1 LSNHILLSTII
12 EIFPEPG
19 EMIVLRMVEPMYP
32 NTASNIYALLTH
44 GMGCEL
50 ASLDDDQTEEQQR
63 AGRAAWYLARQLAAP
78 AGQVGT
84 IDDALR
90 TFITVLRI
98 LHRNTVSYPPMV
110 DFRILRGGG
119 STDPGVSRAILQVVA
134 DMILHG
140 LENGCQEIQVASVCA
155 PPVKV
160 ISIRS
165 QGNPWHDM
173 DLEPIRVWLDP
184 LGIGMR
190 EVGAEHMFVAGRRVT
205 TGAEIMVT
213 IPLREILLIEPVI
226 QEASPNT

>member
-1 LSNHILLSTII
+1 
-12 EIFPEPG
+12 
-19 EMIVLRMVEPMYP
+19 MYP